1 MNGPATLSVKQRVE
15 TMISSAKQRFG
26 CSLTINQ
33 SNRSAEQAQQFHVCH
48 MFLHNF
54 FKNIRPKN
62 LAGNGRTIDWQHLSD
77 PTLNWALIAN
87 PESLFLFT
95 KQNRPA
101 QKEVING
108 VVRWVAGSEPDEK
121 ATTLAMEQFLK
132 RHHVTSMAAPGQD
145 RCGEPCSCGGH
156 ASKHI
161 TGLACDVGG
170 METLGQTLLSGQA
183 GYQTADEAVDHFLA
197 EFQLWR
203 PLAHLPGKARE
214 AWHLEALPVHHAR
227 PPKQK
232 APRVHLHK
240 NLSRDRHG
248 PKHCGC

>member
-1 MNGPATLSVKQRVE
+1 MNGTATLSVKQRVE
-15 TMISSAKQRFG
+15 TMISSAKERFG

-54 FKNIRPKN
+54 FKNIRPKH
-62 LAGNGRTIDWQHLSD
+62 LAANGRTIAWEHLSD
-77 PTLNWALIAN
+77 PTLNWALIPN
-87 PESLFLFT
+87 PEGVFLLT
-95 KQNRPA
+95 GDNRPA
-101 QKEVING
+101 QRKVIDG
-108 VVRWVAGSEPDEK
+108 VAQWVAGSEPDEQ
-121 ATTLAMEQFLK
+121 ATVQAMGQFLK

-145 RCGEPCSCGGH
+145 RCGEPCGCGGH

-170 METLGQTLLSGQA
+170 MEMLGQTILSGQA
-183 GYQTADEAVDHFLA
+183 GYKSADEAVDHFLA
-197 EFQLWR
+197 EHQLWR

-227 PPKQK
+227 VQK
-232 APRVHLHK
+232 HKTRRAQLHH

-248 PKHCGC
+248 PKHHGC